1 MAERQETNGLDPI
14 TLEVVRHKVEGIAN
28 EMEDSL
34 LRSSYSPIVKEG
46 LDASAALF
54 LPDGTTLAQAC
65 AIPIHLG
72 TLVPAVGEIL
82 RAFPVAAMKDGDIY
96 VLNDP
101 YAGGTHLPDIA
112 VVMPVFHRGHVIAL
126 SAAMTHHQ
134 DVGGLTPGSVPTNA
148 REIFQEGIRI
158 PALKLRDAGVFNDT
172 LLRLLQLNV
181 RIPEIFMGDLNAEVA
196 ACTVGARRLGELAE
210 SYGGNRL
217 AAIFATLIDRS
228 ETMTR
233 AALRA
238 LPAGTYRHVEHMD
251 NDGVDLDQRI
261 RIEVAAT
268 IADGTITFDFT
279 GTNRQVRGPLNT
291 VPSGT
296 LAAAFYAVRAIT
308 DPDIPTNGGCFRP
321 VRVVLPEG
329 SIVNPHPPAP
339 VNARTATIKAITSTI
354 MGALGQAIPGRAP
367 AGNAGALLV
376 MAFGGRKP
384 GGASYVV
391 GDLVA
396 GGSGAGPES
405 DGVDVI
411 ETDASNC
418 MNLPAESLEME
429 APIRLNRVG
438 LRPDSGGAGSR
449 RGGLGVVRE
458 YEILAGDVTFSHRGE
473 RHFTEAPGVA
483 GGKPGASAVSTIHR
497 ADGRLET
504 VPSKIETILRKG
516 DRLVVETAGGGG
528 YGDPRK
534 RDPEAVR
541 RDIASGKVTPEAAR
555 RDYGRG

>member
-1 MAERQETNGLDPI
+1 MTGRSETGGIDPI

-82 RAFPVAAMKDGDIY
+82 STYPVATMKDGDVY
-96 VLNDP
+96 LLNDP

-112 VVMPVFHRGHVIAL
+112 VVMPVFHRGQVIAL

-196 ACTVGARRLGELAE
+196 ACTVGARRLGDLAE
-210 SYGGNRL
+210 VHGGNRL

-228 ETMTR
+228 EVMTR

-238 LPAGTYRHVEHMD
+238 LPEGTYRHVEHMD
-251 NDGVDLDQRI
+251 NDGVDLDKRI

-268 IADGTITFDFT
+268 IRDGAIVFDFT
-279 GTNRQVRGPLNT
+279 GTDPQVKGPLNT
-291 VPSGT
+291 VPSGS

-308 DPDIPTNGGCFRP
+308 DPLIPTNGGCFRP

-329 SIVNPHPPAP
+329 SIVNPRPPAP
-339 VNARTATIKAITSTI
+339 VNARTATIKAITSTL
-354 MGALGQAIPGRAP
+354 MGALAQAIPERAP
-367 AGNAGALLV
+367 AANAGELLV
-376 MAFGGRKP
+376 MAFGGRTP
-384 GGASYVV
+384 SGASYVV

-396 GGSGAGPES
+396 GGSGAGPVS
-405 DGVDVI
+405 DGVDVV
-411 ETDASNC
+411 ETDATNC

-429 APIRLNRVG
+429 APIRLNRVA
-438 LRPDSGGAGSR
+438 LRPDSGGAGCR

-458 YEILAGDVTFSHRGE
+458 YEILDGDVTFSHRGE
-473 RHFTEAPGVA
+473 RHFTRAPGFA

-497 ADGRLET
+497 ADGRTET
-504 VPSKIETILRKG
+504 IPSKIETVLRAG

-528 YGDPRK
+528 YGDPRA
-534 RDPEAVR
+534 RDREAVR
-541 RDIASGKVTPEAAR
+541 RDIAAGKVTPGAAR
-555 RDYGRG
+555 RDYGAS